1 MGWVILWATCNRGW
15 TFDAFWL
22 RFPRHFLISKLQK
35 LWFKWNKNTNKLEVY
50 FLNHK
55 EFKQYVLMCQSLI
68 LNFTP
73 QRLKT
78 TYTSSNNI
86 SLKSINI
93 LCYFNF
99 NSYINFRME
108 SFGFCKSLIFL
119 TYHAKKDSK
128 RKDAEDSYK
137 KNSYDFTILGIKWM
151 DQTFPGLTVNIYLL
165 GYRSYMRW

>member
-1 MGWVILWATCNRGW
+1 MGRVILWATCNRGW

-35 LWFKWNKNTNKLEVY
+35 LWFRWNKNTNKLEVY

-68 LNFTP
+68 LNITP

-128 RKDAEDSYK
+128 RKDAEDSYGK
-137 KNSYDFTILGIKWM
+137 TRMILL
-151 DQTFPGLTVNIYLL
+151 F
-165 GYRSYMRW
+165 SE